1 MVLRLEFASRD
12 FIERVPLNDDTA
24 SLVSRLRSG
33 CTFFFYGFFNPRDNF
48 AIYFVLSLFLS
59 LSDLFL
65 DKSGINE
72 VAMEMMNE
80 GIAAKRKGWLWI
92 YDTSIATKFEEDPGV
107 REMLSEM
114 QTLRRP

>member
-48 AIYFVLSLFLS
+48 AIYFVLSLSLS

-72 VAMEMMNE
+72 
-80 GIAAKRKGWLWI
+80 RW
-92 YDTSIATKFEEDPGV
+92 
-107 REMLSEM
+107 R
-114 QTLRRP
+114 

>member
-1 MVLRLEFASRD
+1 MVVRSFSTVSLIHGITLRFTSY
-12 FIERVPLNDDTA
+12 
-24 SLVSRLRSG
+24 S
-33 CTFFFYGFFNPRDNF
+33 
-48 AIYFVLSLFLS
+48 LS